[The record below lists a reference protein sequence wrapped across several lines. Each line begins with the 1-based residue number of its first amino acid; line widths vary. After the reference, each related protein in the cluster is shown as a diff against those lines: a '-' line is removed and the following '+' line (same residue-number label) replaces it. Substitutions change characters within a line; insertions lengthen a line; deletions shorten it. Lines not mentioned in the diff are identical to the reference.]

1 MPEPGTA
8 LYASLCLFLG
18 GLLKGVV
25 GLGLPLVAL
34 PLLTLKLPLATCVTA
49 LILPVFATNITQAFQ
64 RGQFAATV
72 RRFWPTLVVLIAC
85 IIVSTNGLVLIDEDV
100 LYAIIGVA
108 LLTLTVATRLQ
119 PRLHVPPA
127 HERWVGPVA
136 GAVGGVLGGISSVYG
151 PPVMLFLAA
160 LRLPK
165 HEFVAT
171 ISLFFLAG
179 HVALSIGVASFGI
192 ASVDDFVLSAT
203 AVLPTLAGLWLGQRV
218 QVRLDE
224 RRFRLTLDAV
234 YVATGA
240 SFLLRALA

>member
-1 MPEPGTA
+1 MPDPGTA
-8 LYASLCLFLG
+8 LYASFCLFLG

-34 PLLTLKLPLATCVTA
+34 PLLALKLPLAACVTT
-49 LILPVFATNITQAFQ
+49 LIIPIFATNLTQTFQ
-64 RGQFAATV
+64 RGLFAATV
-72 RRFWPTLVVLIAC
+72 RRFWPTLLVLIVC
-85 IIVSTNGLVLIDEDV
+85 IIVSTNGLVLIREDV
-100 LYAIIGVA
+100 LYAIIGA
-108 LLTLTVATRLQ
+108 SLLTLTAATRLQ
-119 PRLHVPPA
+119 PKLHVPPA
-127 HERWVGPVA
+127 QERWVGPVA
-136 GAVGGVLGGISSVYG
+136 GAVSGVLGGISSVYG
-151 PPVMLFLAA
+151 PPLMLFLAA

-179 HVALSIGVASFGI
+179 HLALSVGVASFGI
-192 ASVDDFVLSAT
+192 ASFGDFMLSAA
-203 AVLPTLAGLWLGQRV
+203 AVIPTLAGLWLGQRV